1 MYLLE
6 TFRVDDNVTVSRIC
20 GYMVHLFGVHRRCL
34 GYGPVA
40 SPHQTAMMNGL
51 A

>member
-6 TFRVDDNVTVSRIC
+6 NFRVDDNVIVRRIC
-20 GYMVHLFGVHRRCL
+20 GYIVFLFGVHRRCL

-40 SPHQTAMMNGL
+40 SPRQTAMMYGL